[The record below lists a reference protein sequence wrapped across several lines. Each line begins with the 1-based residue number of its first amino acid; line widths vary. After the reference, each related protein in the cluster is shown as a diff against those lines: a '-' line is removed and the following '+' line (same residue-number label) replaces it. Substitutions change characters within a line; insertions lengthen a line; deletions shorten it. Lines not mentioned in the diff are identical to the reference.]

1 MDHSIFHRLR
11 FRMNKK
17 LGLLGQQ
24 MLNHLQR
31 LCAEPKKRLGPLSQ
45 QWESHLLRL
54 CTDLKKR
61 LGPRAQQMAA
71 SLLRLC
77 ADLKKKLGPPGQR
90 MVASLQ
96 RLCAEQKKKLGPRG
110 QRMVG
115 HLHRLCAGV
124 QHKLGPLGQRMAGAF
139 QRVRSGLSKQQI
151 TLGKQVLGG
160 CLVLGLPLLLMINL
174 VRCAFTPHWLPAE
187 TVTVQQAAPPELI
200 EKSFAGVHLSETGKT
215 KYELNSGEKRFAY
228 FTTIGG
234 RLLLQTEISPYE
246 ASKIDAAGAVIEIS
260 GGDRQAGGAPPT
272 RLRIT
277 RLPDQSFKVERMKP
291 VGGSLGVFHK
301 QP

>member
-1 MDHSIFHRLR
+1 M
-11 FRMNKK
+11 MNKK
-17 LGLLGQQ
+17 LGPLGQQ
-24 MLNHLQR
+24 IVSNLQC
-31 LCAEPKKRLGPLSQ
+31 LCADLKKKLGPL
-45 QWESHLLRL
+45 
-54 CTDLKKR
+54 
-61 LGPRAQQMAA
+61 AQQMGRN
-71 SLLRLC
+71 LLRLC
-77 ADLKKKLGPPGQR
+77 ADLKKKLGPRGQQ
-90 MVASLQ
+90 MVGNLQ
-96 RLCAEQKKKLGPRG
+96 RLCADLKKKLEPLG
-110 QRMVG
+110 QRT
-115 HLHRLCAGV
+115 AGAFQRVRAEV
-124 QHKLGPLGQRMAGAF
+124 QNKQGPLGQQMAGAF
-139 QRVRSGLSKQQI
+139 QRVRSGLNQKQG

-174 VRCAFTPHWLPAE
+174 VRCAFTPHRLPTE
-187 TVTVQQAAPPELI
+187 PVTVQQAAPPELI
-200 EKSFAGVHLSETGKT
+200 EKSFAGVHLSDTGKT
-215 KYELNSGEKRFAY
+215 KYELNSAEKRFAY

-277 RLPDQSFKVERMKP
+277 RLPDHSFKLERMKP